1 MSGQR
6 KRRLRDKANNK
17 AYETRQ
23 ANKSK
28 EEMNR
33 LRVALF
39 RSQKSSSKSDD
50 TSNLVRKS
58 KSERTI
64 RYLKQ
69 KAEAVLPESPVCKAK
84 LVSKMIDSLVHS

>member
-6 KRRLRDKANNK
+6 KRRLRKKANNK

-50 TSNLVRKS
+50 TSSLVK
-58 KSERTI
+58 
-64 RYLKQ
+64 KQ
-69 KAEAVLPESPVCKAK
+69 KNNKILETKSRSCVT
-84 LVSKMIDSLVHS
+84 